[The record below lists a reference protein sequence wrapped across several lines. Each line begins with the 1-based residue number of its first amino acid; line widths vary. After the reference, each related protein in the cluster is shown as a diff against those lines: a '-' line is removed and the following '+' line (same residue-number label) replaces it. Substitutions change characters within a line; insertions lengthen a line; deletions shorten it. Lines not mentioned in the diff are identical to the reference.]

1 MYYEMWKC
9 VFPLWYGPVR
19 VTANCQLW
27 PVLEL
32 HTCRSS
38 NAHCPS
44 EITRAGCIN
53 NQRCLHCTNSTCFP
67 GGAHLGGLPC
77 TQVTPFVSEK
87 ISMNRENLVI
97 KREGVGQVYIA
108 VGAEQS
114 SPVNWTSGVPRGGVL
129 GPLLFTM
136 YISPVGNVVPAH
148 SLRYHQYAGDT
159 QLYIWPFDQ
168 MMASTSSQCRCVEDV
183 SRWFL
188 ENELLL
194 SPIKLRHQ
202 LHWLPVRQRINYKL
216 SVITHR
222 TRSTGNPAYLPT
234 SSHPRLSTSMH
245 TVIIGQ
251 TVTYWQLLYLV
262 WR

>member
-114 SPVNWTSGVPRGGVL
+114 SPVNWTSGVPRGSVP

-136 YISPVGNVVPAH
+136 YITSRQRGP
-148 SLRYHQYAGDT
+148 
-159 QLYIWPFDQ
+159 
-168 MMASTSSQCRCVEDV
+168 SSQSALSSICWRYTAVHGRPTKWWRVLQV
-183 SRWFL
+183 SVVV
-188 ENELLL
+188 
-194 SPIKLRHQ
+194 SK
-202 LHWLPVRQRINYKL
+202 
-216 SVITHR
+216 
-222 TRSTGNPAYLPT
+222 T
-234 SSHPRLSTSMH
+234 SLAGS
-245 TVIIGQ
+245 
-251 TVTYWQLLYLV
+251 
-262 WR
+262 